1 MILET
6 FDQGDDKDMTC
17 GFVFTA
23 IKPAVVKKG
32 ELQTLTIWLP
42 SDGQNVKVQLTLRGK
57 MQDCTE
63 DPKLRLIVGWMT
75 YT

>member
-1 MILET
+1 
-6 FDQGDDKDMTC
+6 MTC

-32 ELQTLTIWLP
+32 NLQTLKIWLQCN
-42 SDGQNVKVQLTLRGK
+42 GQNVKVQLTLREK

-63 DPKLRLIVGWMT
+63 DPKLRFIVGWMT
-75 YT
+75 CT